1 MYFYHKE
8 NRILLVKK
16 RSEEV
21 LSRYLIVS
29 AMADKQIRISA
40 HGEYFEGGK
49 MRLKNGEAVTVLRAG
64 RKGLS
69 KQMALE

>member
-16 RSEEV
+16 RGEEV

-49 MRLKNGEAVTVLRAG
+49 NAIKKWRGSNCTQG
-64 RKGLS
+64 REKRPF
-69 KQMALE
+69 